1 MITIITRQKRRL
13 PNCAAA
19 TGLADTR
26 IDHSPPAND
35 EDLFNDRGPSPTGAT
50 AERPRRKTRGVTIPT
65 EPKIAVRQTGLHSL
79 RQSPLRERFVFSR
92 VRTFSK
98 MSLLR
103 SNLARLLIRCLF

>member
-19 TGLADTR
+19 TELADTR
-26 IDHSPPAND
+26 IDHFPPAND
-35 EDLFNDRGPSPTGAT
+35 EDIFNDRAPGPTDAT
-50 AERPRRKTRGVTIPT
+50 AERPRRKTRGVTNPI
-65 EPKIAVRQTGLHSL
+65 EPKIAVRRIALRSL
-79 RQSPLRERFVFSR
+79 RRSPLRERFVFSR

-103 SNLARLLIRCLF
+103 SNPARLLIRCLF